1 MGLYDTYY
9 MDMIREKMER
19 SLKCD
24 VEKFV
29 ADWMLVFL
37 LHSSIYESPDN
48 HPIKILINTL
58 FTNNSI
64 N

>member
-1 MGLYDTYY
+1 MVILKFIKLSIASMGLHDTYY

-29 ADWMLVFL
+29 AD
-37 LHSSIYESPDN
+37 
-48 HPIKILINTL
+48 
-58 FTNNSI
+58 
-64 N
+64 

>member
-19 SLKCD
+19 SLKYN

-29 ADWMLVFL
+29 ADWMLHCV
-37 LHSSIYESPDN
+37 
-48 HPIKILINTL
+48 LIVVKGTVSN
-58 FTNNSI
+58 I
-64 N
+64 

>member
-1 MGLYDTYY
+1 MKLTTASMGLYDTYY

-29 ADWMLVFL
+29 ADWMPLFL
-37 LHSSIYESPDN
+37 LHSSICESPDN
-48 HPIKILINTL
+48 HGNKDVN
-58 FTNNSI
+58 
-64 N
+64 